1 MITYSVIIGVITA
14 YLIGSIATSVWI
26 GRAFFGVDIRTQGSG
41 NAGATNTIRV
51 LGPRQGLI
59 VLILDVF
66 KGWLAVFLGN
76 FFAPDFYVPEQIVN
90 LKLVLALVAVL
101 GHIFP
106 IYVGFKG
113 GKGVATLVGV
123 IIALYPS
130 SFFVLLA
137 LFLIVLISSGY
148 VSLSSITTAVAFP
161 FICVF
166 LFKVHYPS
174 LIIFSILIAVFIP
187 FLHKKNIL
195 RLLNGTE
202 NKFKLKKRKN
212 YNE

>member
-1 MITYSVIIGVITA
+1 
-14 YLIGSIATSVWI
+14 
-26 GRAFFGVDIRTQGSG
+26 
-41 NAGATNTIRV
+41 
-51 LGPRQGLI
+51 
-59 VLILDVF
+59 
-66 KGWLAVFLGN
+66 
-76 FFAPDFYVPEQIVN
+76 
-90 LKLVLALVAVL
+90 VLALVAVL

-137 LFLIVLISSGY
+137 IFLVILIASGY

-174 LIIFSILIAVFIP
+174 LIIFSILIAIFIP
-187 FLHKKNIL
+187 FTHKKNIL

-202 NKFKLKKRKN
+202 NKFKLKKKKK
-212 YNE
+212 YND

>member
-1 MITYSVIIGVITA
+1 MITYSVIFGVIIA

-26 GRAFFGVDIRTQGSG
+26 GRVFFGVDIRTLGSG

-51 LGPRQGLI
+51 LGPKPGII
-59 VLILDVF
+59 VLLLDAF
-66 KGWLAVFLGN
+66 KGWLAVFIGG
-76 FFAPDFYVPEQIVN
+76 FFAPGFYVPEQVVN
-90 LKLVLALVAVL
+90 FELVLALVAVL

-130 SFFVLLA
+130 SFFVVFA
-137 LFLIVLISSGY
+137 VFLCVLIFSGY
-148 VSLSSITTAVAFP
+148 VSLSSITSALAFP

-166 LFKVHYPS
+166 LFKVSYPS
-174 LIIFSILIAVFIP
+174 LIIFSILIAIFIP
-187 FLHKKNIL
+187 LTHKKNIA

-202 NKFKLKKRKN
+202 NKFKIKKRNKH
-212 YNE
+212 